1 LSTSTGNRDTEA
13 KKAARTAGEK
23 YPCFY
28 HKQPHLMID
37 CPWFLALAYKDRITE
52 INKAGLCQ
60 GCFYELEPGHKC
72 RGKKCRFC
80 GADHHWLLCGKAP
93 VPQNA
98 MEHSIERFNRAAAN
112 IDFYFNVARL
122 NVPSDSANAQY
133 AIDTVSQAD
142 IDESLALEVSYSRH
156 EQL

>member
-1 LSTSTGNRDTEA
+1 
-13 KKAARTAGEK
+13 
-23 YPCFY
+23 
-28 HKQPHLMID
+28 
-37 CPWFLALAYKDRITE
+37 
-52 INKAGLCQ
+52 
-60 GCFYELEPGHKC
+60 
-72 RGKKCRFC
+72 
-80 GADHHWLLCGKAP
+80 
-93 VPQNA
+93 